1 MADMNK
7 VGVKN
12 VTYGYFYALLAA
24 FLYALVA
31 VVAKRLVTG
40 GTHPFQVTFYQYVFT
55 ISILGAWIFIRN
67 RKAFRCDRKMIG
79 RFALLGIIG
88 GACTNMLFYSALK
101 YLDAGVTS
109 MLLFLHPVFITIF
122 FAVTRIKKIKLINY
136 FSVFIAA
143 CGAAMVLD
151 VFSHALSLSAVGIG
165 LGMLSGVTYA
175 FYNIFADL
183 KLKDEDPN
191 VINFYACCASTAF
204 SFVMLISNGIGF
216 SVKAAA
222 LPSIFFLAAFSGV
235 LPAYCFF
242 KALQYIGSEK
252 VSVISSIELPLT
264 LILAFTVLKEHM
276 KPLQLLGVLLI
287 VAATVLL
294 HRNENREEKAETIK

>member
-1 MADMNK
+1 MRK
-7 VGVKN
+7 Y
-12 VTYGYFYALLAA
+12 TYGYLYAILAA

-31 VVAKRLVTG
+31 IVAKNLVTS
-40 GTHPFQVTFYQYVFT
+40 GTHPFQVTFYQYLFSVL
-55 ISILGAWIFIRN
+55 ILGAWIFMRY
-67 RKAFRCDRKMIG
+67 RGAFRCGLRKLCY
-79 RFALLGIIG
+79 FAILGIVG
-88 GACTNMLFYSALK
+88 GATTNMLFYSALQ
-101 YLDAGVTS
+101 YLDAGITS

-122 FAVTRIKKIKLINY
+122 FAVTRIKKIRLINY

-143 CGAAMVLD
+143 CGAAIVLN
-151 VFSHALSLSAVGIG
+151 VFSGTMHFSAVGIG
-165 LGMLSGVTYA
+165 LGILSGVTYA

-183 KLKDEDPN
+183 KLKDDEPN
-191 VINFYACCASTAF
+191 VINFFACSASMLY
-204 SFVMLISNGIGF
+204 SLVMLTVNGIGF
-216 SVKAAA
+216 SIEPIA

-264 LILAFTVLKEHM
+264 LIMAFTILKEHM
-276 KPLQLLGVLLI
+276 SPFQLFGVVLI

-294 HRNENREEKAETIK
+294 HRNEKSDISST